1 MNPKI
6 SYIIE
11 VIWLVTG
18 VFCLLLGF
26 RRTFQFGFANGY
38 IFFILAI
45 LAFLMYSFRHYLRK
59 SQKNK

>member
-11 VIWLVTG
+11 IIWLVTAIL
-18 VFCLLLGF
+18 CLLLGI
-26 RRTFQFGFANGY
+26 RKTVEYGFSGGY
-38 IFFILAI
+38 IFYILSVIAFI
-45 LAFLMYSFRHYLRK
+45 MYSLRHYLRK